1 MSTAIASVVAVIGEA
16 HVRNAKGELRA
27 IKPGDVIF
35 EGDIIVTS
43 ANGRVELKSVE
54 GRGLEIEPNQTVT
67 ITAEL
72 TEATRPQAQEAS
84 LGDASIDQVLATLEQ
99 GGDLNAVLEETA
111 GGLDG
116 GGNSNDGNNF
126 VRLLRIQEGVDPL
139 SFNFASTEAATI
151 NPFDGG
157 TSEPINQLPLAAPD
171 FNSLAED
178 TPLNV
183 PASLGLLVNDSDP
196 EGGALTVTGFSIFG
210 VPGNFAAGSTAN
222 IPGIGD
228 LTINPDGSYSFT
240 PAPNYNG
247 PVPEIT
253 YTVQDPAGGSTSSTL
268 TLTVGAVV
276 DLSAADDAA
285 SGNEDTP
292 ISGTVAGNDSTTSGG
307 ILSFVKASDP
317 ANGSV
322 VMNPDGSY
330 TYTPNPNFNGSDSFT
345 YTVTDS
351 ASGESLTRTVVI
363 TVNPVAD
370 LSAAD
375 DSNNTLENTP
385 VSGSVAGNDSTSS
398 GGNLNFVKASD
409 PANGTVVM
417 NPDGS
422 YTYTPNPDFNG
433 SDTFTYTVSDP
444 ASGESL
450 TRTVV
455 ISVTPAVVLNAG
467 NDSNTTTE
475 DMPVNGTVAGN
486 DSTTSGGSLS
496 FVKASDPANG
506 SVVMNTDGSY
516 TYTPNPNFNGIDTF
530 TYTVTDAAT
539 GESLTRT
546 VNLTVDPVVD
556 LSAADDSNTTV
567 EDTPVDGTVA
577 GNDSTTSGGNLNFVR
592 ASDPANGT
600 VSMNPDG
607 TYTYSPNA
615 NFTGTDSFTYSVTD
629 PVSGESLTRTVT
641 ITVDPAVDL
650 SASND
655 SNSTDEDTPVNGTVA
670 INDSTTSGG
679 LLSFTKAS
687 DPANGSVVMN
697 PDGSYTY
704 TPNPNFI
711 GSDSFTYTVT
721 DAASGES
728 LTRTVFIAVNPVVDL
743 TAADDN
749 NSTNEDTPV
758 TGTVAGNDSTTSGG
772 SLSFVKAS
780 DPANGSVMMNPDGS
794 YTYTPNLNF
803 NGIDSFTYT
812 VTDSASGESQ
822 TQTVVITVNPVSDL
836 SAADDSGTTLED
848 TPLVSSVAGNDSTSS
863 GGNLSFAKASDP
875 VHGIVVMLGDGS
887 YTYTPDTDFNG
898 SDSFTYTVTD
908 SVTGETLTRSVA
920 IEVTP
925 APDIAPDSAVTGVN
939 GSVVIDVNANDDFE
953 DAGHRISAING
964 VAIVVNGSVAVT
976 NGTVTLLPDGRLE
989 FSPNP
994 GYVGSASFSYRVE
1007 AGGVSE
1013 TASVSVNVIGIDIKD
1028 DSLNDDMLSSI
1039 DNLAASVLQGQIPPG
1054 GTLTGLVVSNGAS
1067 SISIDPSGISI
1078 NPDGS
1083 FSATFD
1089 ASGLPDG
1096 ILTVTM
1102 TAQDSLGHS
1111 ASTQD
1116 SIAKDTVTPVSIDPL
1131 SLTNGGTPAPITGSG
1146 EPGASIVIKA
1156 DGVILGNATVNAGGT
1171 WTFTPTAP
1179 LGDGVGQISA
1189 EATDLFGNTATSVRD
1204 VPTLNIS
1211 DDNAGAPGHA
1221 TVDEAALS
1229 SGSNPVLSTESAA
1242 GSFTLAVGSDELARI
1257 SVAGVDI
1264 AAADL
1269 GVTPITINTLY
1280 GQISINGY
1288 TPASG
1293 VVNYSYTLLAGQA
1306 HPAGGELI
1314 DAISLR
1320 VTDNNGDS
1328 RNDTLNINI
1337 VDDVPSPQSA
1347 ALASLAEG
1355 GITITQAT
1363 PGAGNLLANDT
1374 LGADGARVYD
1384 FTYRN
1389 ALGVET
1395 SASVS
1400 SGGSTTVTAQFGTLT
1415 VSSNGDWQFTSNSAI
1430 NHVSDGANENAD
1442 FSYRLIDG
1450 DGDISTIGAVQP
1462 IRVSDTQPA
1471 IGLPDTDVVREAS
1484 LATGSSPNAAAL
1496 TQTGTLAVSPGA
1508 DVFDTRFAAA
1518 QPELQALGLTR
1529 GGVALSYSVSAD
1541 GHSLTA
1547 KAGTL
1552 SVFTVAITNPG
1563 TAAAGY
1569 SFTLVRPFDHPISG
1583 GTQDLPFAFG
1593 VRDADGDSSGSQFVV
1608 SVVDDA
1614 RGLNQAV
1621 TLNEDATIS
1630 VNTSADATGS
1640 NTVITSAPSHGTAS
1654 IANNGKLN
1662 YTPAAN
1668 YSGSDTLTYTTT
1680 ESGVTT
1686 TTTVSITVNP
1696 RSDTPILSRDAA
1708 SAVTLEDTP
1717 VALGLNAPTVRDAT
1731 DQNGA
1736 GAGDNPERLSL
1747 ISLTG
1752 IPAGV
1757 QLLDGSG
1764 TPLFT
1769 STGGTIRILLS
1780 DAGNLRANPGNS
1792 TLTMTTA
1799 QFEALMVNP
1808 IAHRHINFTVTM
1820 SVTEYEV
1827 NDGGAPIGGVNGA
1840 TASTTVLVNVH
1851 ATTDAVDLKING
1863 SDVSHDV
1870 TINED
1875 SQINLGPLLSV
1886 SFLDL
1891 DGSERRYIDLAGLP
1905 EGSVVNGVTVG
1916 ASGTAS
1922 VQLTGNNTLPNI
1934 LLTPPHDFSGDIN
1947 GITVTLRAQD
1957 SDSDSPTAA
1966 PAVLTDTVNL
1976 NLHVNPVGGDF
1987 TVPGVA
1993 TPEDTP
1999 VRFLQNLVITD
2010 NFAGSEVITGI
2021 SVKGVPSG
2029 WIIKDAGGAVLFTG
2043 NGIATFD
2050 VPAGDVS
2057 SLAYQQY
2064 SVTPLGH
2071 SSLDANLTL
2080 SVTSTDT
2087 NDQVNGATVVST
2099 VSRDLSLKVTVNAVA
2114 ESIGGDSDGNAAADL
2129 TMNGSFIYITP
2140 GQEDTWF
2147 ALNQNGFSFA
2157 APWHNED
2164 ADEQTFALL
2173 TPRLSGGSA
2182 IGSQFE
2188 YTDASGV
2195 HVLTYVGTPVQI
2207 PVASLDSVRFKAAA
2221 NVAGAFE
2228 IDVQARTVDTDPDTG
2243 ASVSTTSGSATL
2255 TNLEIAPVADAVT
2268 LAVDGHATGNE
2279 DSAIA
2284 LIIRPTS
2291 SDPSETFDVTLSG
2304 IPSGVVIRYNST
2316 VLSVVGGSVTISH
2329 FDASKSL
2336 TLTPPQHSNVDFTLN
2351 VSAVSVDSVTGI
2363 GTSISAAAQLPISVD
2378 LRGVADPASITTANP
2393 TEAEVVL
2400 DASGD
2405 QIALNA
2411 LIIAA
2416 GLTDLDGSE
2425 GLTLK
2430 ITGLDPQFDL
2440 SGATHLYGN
2449 GVNRVWALTP
2459 AELAS
2464 AKIDVPMNY
2473 SGTLNLI
2480 LIPVTTENDG
2490 HSLSG
2495 TPISLSAQVTP
2506 SPEATLNHGLT
2517 LNEDTL
2523 TRLDFTLQT
2532 QNGDSDEFLNA
2543 VWIKAADVDANP
2555 NFSLYLGNSSATP
2568 LASGQPGVTL
2578 EGGWYKLNSAAFE
2591 NLFVKGA
2598 DNRAGNFSFGI
2609 QYEVADPAA
2618 DASMATTYTQN
2629 AATYS
2634 LSVMPVTDAA
2644 DNNGSGISS
2653 SGSATVSGSTVT
2665 ATGTSTVTV
2674 AFDVSKLNDANAQD
2688 TPDIDGSETLMQLV
2702 IDGVPQ
2708 GVSVEGAIYIGN
2720 SALGVNTGQWLIDL
2734 GDSFNSAS
2742 LPKSLTFSLD
2752 GSAAQLGGL
2761 NQTIRINAVTQD
2773 GSASKVSASTQ
2784 WTLVTAATGDFTVAP
2799 GSGSPTPPASIL
2811 DWHFTPITALE
2822 DVAISAADVISAQI
2836 SGSGPFS
2843 VTLTNLPAG
2852 TQISG
2857 MTYTEV
2863 NGVPTWTA
2871 GGNGGDAALQAMLDG
2886 ISIQLPA
2893 NYNQNHPGGVQINA
2907 TLTTY
2912 TAGGLRNDATLEIAQ
2927 PVTPV
2932 TDPAVVTINAPDV
2945 GEDSAVVFTVR
2956 VENPADGSFAN
2967 IVDGKLYLKLDAS
2980 AMHPA
2985 GGGVL
2990 SDAGGALVS
2999 SPVSGIAGIPDGDY
3013 YVIDG
3018 VAVGDTLSLTY
3029 TSAAHASGP
3038 VALTAFVQSQEDGA
3052 ANIVASSGTDNFI
3065 VRAENTGF
3073 DLSAANVSGVEDAKI
3088 MLNVS
3093 GSGLI
3098 DADGSESVVAVVLK
3112 HVPNG
3117 FLVYY
3122 GADEASAVLA
3132 TNSGSDGSGN
3142 NIWAIPAVSGL
3153 PAYIAVL
3160 PPPYWSGSVTGL
3172 EFTVLTQDAGL
3183 SPRESSSSFDLSV
3196 ASVANVIELRP
3207 TLSFGGEGNLI
3218 PLNLNASMVDAD
3230 GSETVNLTL
3239 QGLGEYAA
3247 FFANGSPLTASYDSG
3262 SDTYTLNGIGS
3273 GDINNLAFIQADS
3286 SGTLNITA
3294 STSDGSN
3301 TSTTVSASMAF
3312 TINDVPATTGANTLL
3327 YDGNPLNGLAG
3338 VDVVQFRLGEDI
3350 DFAAGPVP
3358 LSNIETL
3365 DLMPAGQDHSV
3376 SNLSLADVLNLTDGN
3391 HILSI
3396 LGDAGDSVSLKNGV
3410 VAEDAWS
3417 KTSSINDG
3425 GHNFDV
3431 YTNALDPSVTVRI
3444 EQAINA
3450 NIV

>member
-35 EGDIIVTS
+35 EGDTIITS

-54 GRGLEIEPNQTVT
+54 GRGLEIEPNQTVA

-72 TEATRPQAQEAS
+72 TEATRPQNQEAS

-151 NPFDGG
+151 NPYDGG
-157 TSEPINQLPLAAPD
+157 TTEPINQLPQATPD

-183 PASLGLLVNDSDP
+183 PANLGLLVNDSDP
-196 EGGALTVTGFSIFG
+196 EGGALTLTGFSIFG
-210 VPGNFAAGSTAN
+210 VPGSFAAGSTAN

-228 LTINPDGSYSFT
+228 LTINSDGSYSFT

-268 TLTVGAVV
+268 TLTVGAAV

-292 ISGTVAGNDSTTSGG
+292 ISGNVAGNDSTTSGG
-307 ILSFVKASDP
+307 NLNFVKATDP
-317 ANGSV
+317 ENGTV

-351 ASGESLTRTVVI
+351 ATGESLTRTVVI

-370 LSAAD
+370 LAAAD
-375 DSNNTLENTP
+375 DSNSTLENTP
-385 VSGSVAGNDSTSS
+385 VSGSVAGNDSTTS

-417 NPDGS
+417 NQDGS
-422 YTYTPNPDFNG
+422 YTYTPNPDFIG
-433 SDTFTYTVSDP
+433 SDTFTYTVNDP
-444 ASGESL
+444 ASSESL

-455 ISVTPAVVLNAG
+455 ISVTPPNNPPIAVDDSITATQGQTFTSTVQLDANDTDADGDSLSVIAG
-467 NDSNTTTE
+467 SFTTTAG
-475 DMPVNGTVAGN
+475 GTLVLA
-486 DSTTSGGSLS
+486 
-496 FVKASDPANG
+496 A
-506 SVVMNTDGSY
+506 DGSY
-516 TYTPNPNFNGIDTF
+516 TYTPAAGFSGTDTVD
-530 TYTVTDAAT
+530 YTVTD
-539 GESLTRT
+539 GSLTDIGT
-546 VNLTVDPVVD
+546 LT
-556 LSAADDSNTTV
+556 
-567 EDTPVDGTVA
+567 
-577 GNDSTTSGGNLNFVR
+577 
-592 ASDPANGT
+592 
-600 VSMNPDG
+600 
-607 TYTYSPNA
+607 
-615 NFTGTDSFTYSVTD
+615 
-629 PVSGESLTRTVT
+629 
-641 ITVDPAVDL
+641 
-650 SASND
+650 
-655 SNSTDEDTPVNGTVA
+655 
-670 INDSTTSGG
+670 
-679 LLSFTKAS
+679 
-687 DPANGSVVMN
+687 
-697 PDGSYTY
+697 
-704 TPNPNFI
+704 
-711 GSDSFTYTVT
+711 
-721 DAASGES
+721 
-728 LTRTVFIAVNPVVDL
+728 
-743 TAADDN
+743 
-749 NSTNEDTPV
+749 
-758 TGTVAGNDSTTSGG
+758 
-772 SLSFVKAS
+772 
-780 DPANGSVMMNPDGS
+780 
-794 YTYTPNLNF
+794 
-803 NGIDSFTYT
+803 
-812 VTDSASGESQ
+812 
-822 TQTVVITVNPVSDL
+822 ITVNP
-836 SAADDSGTTLED
+836 
-848 TPLVSSVAGNDSTSS
+848 
-863 GGNLSFAKASDP
+863 
-875 VHGIVVMLGDGS
+875 
-887 YTYTPDTDFNG
+887 
-898 SDSFTYTVTD
+898 
-908 SVTGETLTRSVA
+908 
-920 IEVTP
+920 
-925 APDIAPDSAVTGVN
+925 
-939 GSVVIDVNANDDFE
+939 
-953 DAGHRISAING
+953 
-964 VAIVVNGSVAVT
+964 
-976 NGTVTLLPDGRLE
+976 
-989 FSPNP
+989 
-994 GYVGSASFSYRVE
+994 
-1007 AGGVSE
+1007 
-1013 TASVSVNVIGIDIKD
+1013 NVISVDIKD

-1039 DNLAASVLQGQIPPG
+1039 DNLAATVLQGQIPPG

-1083 FSATFD
+1083 FSVTFD

-1131 SLTNGGTPAPITGSG
+1131 SVTNGVTPAPITGSG

-1156 DGVILGNATVNAGGT
+1156 DGVILGNATVNAGGA
-1171 WTFTPTAP
+1171 WTFTPTSP
-1179 LGDGVGQISA
+1179 IGDGVGRISA

-1229 SGSNPVLSTESAA
+1229 SGSNPALSTESTA
-1242 GSFTLAVGSDELARI
+1242 GSFTLAVSPDALVRI

-1264 AAADL
+1264 NVADL
-1269 GVTPITINTLY
+1269 GNSSITPVNINTTY

-1337 VDDVPSPQSA
+1337 VDDVPSPQSE
-1347 ALASLAEG
+1347 ALVSLAEG

-1374 LGADGARVYD
+1374 VGADGARVYD

-1389 ALGVET
+1389 AFGVET
-1395 SASVS
+1395 STSVT

-1450 DGDISTIGAVQP
+1450 DGDISTISAVQP
-1462 IRVSDTQPA
+1462 IRVSDTQPS
-1471 IGLPDTDVVREAS
+1471 IGTPDTDVVREAS

-1496 TQTGTLAVSPGA
+1496 TQTGSLAVSMGA
-1508 DVFDTRFAAA
+1508 DVSDTRFLANQAD
-1518 QPELQALGLTR
+1518 LQAMGLTL
-1529 GGVALSYSVSAD
+1529 GGVALTYSVSAD

-1552 SVFTVAITNPG
+1552 TVFTASLSNPG
-1563 TAAAGY
+1563 TSAAGY
-1569 SFTLVRPFDHPISG
+1569 SFTLVRPLDHSSSG
-1583 GTQDLPFAFG
+1583 STLNLPFSFN
-1593 VRDADGDSSGSQFVV
+1593 VSDADGDSSGSQFVV

-1614 RGLNQAV
+1614 RELIQSV
-1621 TLNEDATIS
+1621 SLNEDAS
-1630 VNTSADATGS
+1630 QQFNTNADATRS

-1662 YTPAAN
+1662 YAPAAN
-1668 YSGSDTLTYTTT
+1668 YSGGDTLTYTTT
-1680 ESGVTT
+1680 ENGIVR
-1686 TTTVSITVNP
+1686 TTTVSITVIP

-1708 SAVTLEDTP
+1708 SVVTPEDTP

-1736 GAGDNPERLSL
+1736 EAGDNPERLSL
-1747 ISLTG
+1747 ISLSG
-1752 IPAGV
+1752 IPSGV
-1757 QLLDGSG
+1757 KLLDGSG

-1769 STGGTIRILLS
+1769 STGGTIRIFLS
-1780 DAGNLRANPGNS
+1780 DAGNQIASPGVA

-1808 IAHRHINFTVTM
+1808 IAHRHTNFTVTM

-1827 NDGGAPIGGVNGA
+1827 NDSGVPISGVNGA

-1957 SDSDSPTAA
+1957 TDSDSPTAT

-1987 TVPGVA
+1987 TAPGVA

-1999 VRFLQNLVITD
+1999 VRFLQNLAITD
-2010 NFAGSEVITGI
+2010 NFAGSETITGI
-2021 SVKGVPSG
+2021 SVKSVPSG

-2043 NGIATFD
+2043 NGAATFD
-2050 VPAGDVS
+2050 VPAGDVA
-2057 SLAYQQY
+2057 SLVYQQY
-2064 SVTPLGH
+2064 TVTPPGH
-2071 SSLDANLTL
+2071 SSLDANLIL

-2087 NDQVNGATVVST
+2087 NLVNGAMVVST
-2099 VSRDLSLKVTVNAVA
+2099 VSRDLPLKVTVNAVA
-2114 ESIGGDSDGNAAADL
+2114 ESVGGDSDGNAATDL
-2129 TMNGSFIYITP
+2129 TMNGNFVYTSS

-2255 TNLEIAPVADAVT
+2255 TNLVIEPVADAVT

-2291 SDPSETFDVTLSG
+2291 SDPSETFDVTISG
-2304 IPSGVVIRYNST
+2304 IPPGTVSLVYNGT
-2316 VLSVVGGSVTISH
+2316 PLTIVGGSVTISH
-2329 FDASKSL
+2329 FDASKLL
-2336 TLTPPQHSNVDFTLN
+2336 TLTPPLHSNVDFMLD
-2351 VSAVSVDSVTGI
+2351 VSAVSVDSITGI

-2378 LRGVADPASITTANP
+2378 LRGVADLASITTAHP

-2430 ITGLDPQFDL
+2430 ITGLDPQFEL
-2440 SGATHLYGN
+2440 SGATYLYGN

-2459 AELAS
+2459 AELAG
-2464 AKIDVPMNY
+2464 AKVDVPMNY
-2473 SGTLNLI
+2473 SGTLNLT

-2506 SPEATLNHGLT
+2506 SPEATLNHSLT

-2555 NFSLYLGNSSATP
+2555 DFTLYLGNSTTTP
-2568 LASGQPGVTL
+2568 LAGGLPGVTL

-2591 NLFVKGA
+2591 NLYVKGA

-2618 DASMATTYTQN
+2618 DASLATTYTQN

-2634 LSVMPVTDAA
+2634 LSVLPVTDAA
-2644 DNNGSGISS
+2644 DNNGSGITT

-2674 AFDVSKLNDANAQD
+2674 AFDVSKLNDANAHD
-2688 TPDIDGSETLMQLV
+2688 TPDIDGSEVLQHLV

-2708 GVSVEGAIYIGN
+2708 GISVVGAVYIGN

-2734 GDSFNSAS
+2734 GDSFNSAT
-2742 LPKSLTFSLD
+2742 LPKTLTFSLD
-2752 GSAAQLGGL
+2752 GSAEQLGGL

-2773 GSASKVSASTQ
+2773 GSASTVSASTQ
-2784 WTLVTAATGDFTVAP
+2784 WTLVTPAAGDFTVAP

-2871 GGNGGDAALQAMLDG
+2871 SGVGDNDDLQDMLDG
-2886 ISIQLPA
+2886 ISISLPA
-2893 NYNQNHPGGVQINA
+2893 NYNQNHPGGVHIDA

-2912 TAGGLRNDATLEIAQ
+2912 TAGGLRNDAALEIAQ

-2932 TDPAVVTINAPDV
+2932 TDPAVITVSAPDV

-2980 AMHPA
+2980 AMHPV

-2990 SDAGGALVS
+2990 SDAGGALTS

-3029 TSAAHASGP
+3029 TPAAHASGP
-3038 VALTAFVQSQEDGA
+3038 VALTAYVQSQEDGA
-3052 ANIVASSGTDNFI
+3052 ANIVASSGADSFTVLPANSGYD
-3065 VRAENTGF
+3065 V
-3073 DLSAANVSGVEDAKI
+3073 SAADVSGIEDSAI
-3088 MLNVS
+3088 VLNIS

-3098 DADGSESVVAVVLK
+3098 DTDGSESVVAAVLK

-3117 FLVYY
+3117 FLVYF
-3122 GADEASAVLA
+3122 GADAGSAVLA

-3142 NIWAIPAVSGL
+3142 NIWAIPTVGGL

-3160 PPPYWSGSVTGL
+3160 PPPNWSGSVTGL
-3172 EFTVLTQDAGL
+3172 EFTVLTQETGL
-3183 SPRESSSSFDLSV
+3183 PPHESSSSFDLTV
-3196 ASVANVIELRP
+3196 ASIADGITLTP
-3207 TLSFGGEGNLI
+3207 TLSFGGEGNPI

-3239 QGLGEYAA
+3239 QGLGEFAA
-3247 FFANGSPLTASYDSG
+3247 FFASGSPLAASYDSG
-3262 SDTYTLNGIGS
+3262 TDTYTLSGIGS
-3273 GDINNLAFIQADS
+3273 GDINNLAFIQAAR

-3294 STSDGSN
+3294 STSDGSD
-3301 TSTTVSASMAF
+3301 TSVPVSASMAF

-3327 YDGNPLNGLAG
+3327 YDGNPLNGLGG

-3417 KTSSINDG
+3417 KTSSVNDG